1 VPAPIRRSTRRLVW
15 LLILLPLLICVL
27 GGLYMLGMTYLEG
40 NPRSFLRS
48 VEWAAETLTTTGY
61 GADATWQHPLM
72 NLLVIGTQLLGM
84 SIIVLIFPL
93 YVLPYLEEQFEA
105 RLQRTLPPMQGKVLI
120 QGYSPAVD
128 SLVQE
133 LRREGVGLVILE
145 QDDAA
150 ARTLRDRGYDV
161 VAGNLEEQA
170 DLLSGVA
177 RARALVTNGDDHTGA
192 SFIMIAR
199 EYGFHGP
206 MLALC
211 ADPLHRTPMEQIG
224 ATAVFTP
231 SHILAAALAARAST
245 RISPRHE
252 GLRLVGDY
260 LDLGEFRVRAD
271 SPFAGRQLGE
281 LGLRERYAITL
292 LGQYVGGR
300 FLQVE
305 GPATRI
311 EPGAIL
317 VAVGSQESL
326 QRIEQLATPINRQGP
341 IVVAGYGAVGQKV
354 VEMLRD
360 AGEETVV
367 IDSAPREG
375 VDVVGNV
382 LERHTLARAGVGKA
396 KAMILALSNDS
407 AGVFAAAVVRDYDG
421 NLPLIARVNRAP
433 NVARLYTVGADF
445 ALSIGEVAGQI
456 IAHHVLERADV
467 VLEDQLKFVRVAPG
481 RLVGIHPWQ
490 AQAREKTGAAIVAVQ
505 RGSDVVVNFKPGFIV
520 AADDVVF
527 ICGSVPCLEKYFEEF
542 DTQAVAAPL
551 QH

>member
-1 VPAPIRRSTRRLVW
+1 M
-15 LLILLPLLICVL
+15 LLFVPLLICLL

-40 NPRSFLRS
+40 SPRSFMRS

-84 SIIVLIFPL
+84 SIMVLIFPL

-133 LRREGVGLVILE
+133 LRRESVGLVILE

-150 ARTLRDRGYDV
+150 ARTLRDRGYEV

-170 DLLSGVA
+170 DLLAGVA
-177 RARALVTNGDDHTGA
+177 AARALVTNGDDHTGA
-192 SFIMIAR
+192 SFIMMAQ
-199 EYGFHGP
+199 EFGFRGP
-206 MLALC
+206 MVALC
-211 ADPLHRTPMEQIG
+211 ADPLHRVPMERIG

-231 SHILAAALAARAST
+231 SHVLAAALAARAST

-260 LDLGEFRVRAD
+260 LDLGEFRVRAE

-281 LGLRERYAITL
+281 LELRERYAVTL

-326 QRIEQLATPINRQGP
+326 QRIEQLATPINRGGA

-360 AGEETVV
+360 AGEDTVV
-367 IDSAPREG
+367 IDEVMHEG

-382 LERHTLARAGVGKA
+382 LERTTLARAGVSTA

-421 NLPLIARVNRAP
+421 NLPLIARVNRGP

-445 ALSIGEVAGQI
+445 ALSIGDVAGQI
-456 IAHHVLERADV
+456 IAHQVLERADV

-481 RLVGIHPWQ
+481 RLVGMHPWQ

-505 RGSDVVVNFKPGFIV
+505 RGSDVVVNFKAGFVV
-520 AADDVVF
+520 AADDIVF
-527 ICGSVPCLEKYFEEF
+527 ICGSTPSLERYFDEF
-542 DTQAVAAPL
+542 DTEAVAAPL
-551 QH
+551 QY